1 MAKAETPAGTRL
13 PSEELAERMLP
24 RVLGSLDL
32 VAIFVAIVLFITNAA
47 VIQGAGPA
55 AFGWWILGF
64 ALFLV
69 PGAIVT
75 GQLGLMFPSE
85 GSIYVWTQRA
95 LGSFWGYFAGF
106 CAWWPG
112 VLVMVV
118 TATIAYSFLGYLV
131 PDVLD
136 GLDVRVQGVAISA
149 IIVIAALLATRRFR
163 MTLNVVTVFLGSYA
177 LAIVLMGLAGVAW
190 LAGGHAPQ
198 TDPFDVAA
206 YVPSSATGL
215 NLGNWSFFGLA
226 ILALLGVEVPLNMGA
241 EIRDRRSITRYLV
254 VGSTVVM
261 AAYLIATFGVM
272 VVLPAD
278 GSSAEVTAVAAAV
291 GAGLGDGWATLVA
304 LILAGSFVVMTAVYD
319 FSFARLLLVFG
330 LDRHLP
336 PSMARLNANGVPA
349 NAIWAQTI
357 IAVVFAL
364 LAFDV
369 LPSVVSG
376 GSAVDVQTQVYDV
389 LEAAVTV
396 IWCLSMV
403 ILFLDGFIVVRR
415 FRAHGDAN
423 RVAHPVILD
432 ASAVLGAV
440 VAAIGIVATLSGSWT
455 PLIPNDTGELQL
467 LGATIAYGP
476 WAFWVAGIAVASL
489 AVGAAWYV
497 VAYRQRGHEAPR

>member
-1 MAKAETPAGTRL
+1 MTTAETPAGTQL
-13 PSEELAERMLP
+13 PSEELAEQMLP

-32 VAIFVAIVLFITNAA
+32 VAIFAAIVLFITNAA
-47 VIQGAGPA
+47 VIQSAGPA

-75 GQLGLMFPSE
+75 GQLGRMFPSE
-85 GSIYVWTQRA
+85 GSIYIWTQRA

-118 TATIAYSFLGYLV
+118 TATIAYSFLGYLA
-131 PDVLD
+131 PDALN
-136 GLDVRVQGVAISA
+136 GLDIRVQGLAISA
-149 IIVIAALLATRRFR
+149 IIVIAALLATLRFR
-163 MTLNVVTVFLGSYA
+163 ATLSVVNVFFGLYLG
-177 LAIVLMGLAGVAW
+177 AIVLMGLAGVAW
-190 LAGGHAPQ
+190 LAGGHAAQ
-198 TDPFDVAA
+198 TDPFDFAA
-206 YVPSSATGL
+206 YAPSSAGGL

-241 EIRDRRSITRYLV
+241 EIREGRSITRYLV
-254 VGSTVVM
+254 VGSIVVM

-304 LILAGSFVVMTAVYD
+304 LILAGSFVVMTAVYN

-336 PSMARLNANGVPA
+336 PSIARLNANGVPA
-349 NAIWAQTI
+349 NAVWAQTVV
-357 IAVVFAL
+357 AVAFAL

-369 LPSVVSG
+369 LPSVMTG

-396 IWCLSMV
+396 IWCISMV
-403 ILFLDGFIVVRR
+403 ILFLDGLIVVRR
-415 FRAHGDAN
+415 FRAHGNAN
-423 RVAHPVILD
+423 RVAHPAIID
-432 ASAVLGAV
+432 ISAVIGAI
-440 VAAIGIVATLSGSWT
+440 VAIVGIVATLSGSWT
-455 PLIPNDTGELQL
+455 PLIPNDTGAFEV

-489 AVGAAWYV
+489 AVGAGWYV
-497 VAYRQRGHEAPR
+497 VAYRRGGR